1 MKITR
6 KKLRTLIEHI
16 ILEAKVK
23 YTPKSEWA
31 ENKKSAIK
39 KALYG
44 NPKQK
49 KELGKALKEKW
60 NKVPLCKTCS
70 AYDTSKEAI
79 EAGVTKEDKSVAYCH
94 AFNFAC
100 SAKNSCT
107 GWSPKKS

>member
-6 KKLRTLIEHI
+6 KNLRMLIENM

-31 ENKKSAIK
+31 KNKKSAVK

-44 NPKQK
+44 DPERK
-49 KELGKALKEKW
+49 KELKEALKEKW
-60 NKVPLCKTCS
+60 GKVPLCKTCS
-70 AYDTSKEAI
+70 AYDISKEAI
-79 EAGVTKEDKSVAYCH
+79 KAGVTKEDKSVAYCH

-107 GWSPKKS
+107 GWSPKK